1 MALVS
6 RYPLIKNTDD
16 YFFNS
21 GEFNETEVIHNT
33 TGGKIYQDNFTA
45 NSNISKT
52 MAIDELTDKNTISV
66 VFRLKISNMSSQ
78 TIFETN
84 CVRNT
89 ETGTFQISYS
99 GNTLTVSH
107 TFFDT
112 ISATLDE
119 NWHQIAIRIEDK
131 MQIFSDQNLVVESE
145 LTDVSRKY
153 KYTGESKLYL
163 GSFIIQNLFIVDHYL
178 SDYELQYYYER
189 PIIRYD
195 FEQTDI
201 VNEAINNFAGT
212 GTLTYSDDCCKGTHS
227 AIFNGN
233 TFDINDYPKLNVFT
247 LLFRI
252 KITGDGNILT
262 FGNITLAATTGNL
275 TINGQNLCPITN
287 EHILLAI
294 EYDNGNRKASV
305 NGEEYFTSI
314 NLPIIYDNNSAKIGG
329 FSGVLSEFQLI
340 PVINADINEMW
351 NVKASV
357 DNKANFYIGHI
368 ACSGIIFGST
378 TSGYIDNSGN
388 ITTSATFTSA
398 KYTDLYR
405 VYGGITYIFPTISTD
420 FFEILEYDNNL
431 NYIGRYPG
439 IKSGKYMTAEDKFI
453 RVLFLE
459 PQEIDVESFY
469 FYDEANNYELNP
481 ILTDVNYTIRA
492 AGISENITETNPVFE
507 VYKNDVK
514 ARNIYEK

>member
-1 MALVS
+1 MPLVS

-52 MAIDELTDKNTISV
+52 MTIDELTDKNTISV

-89 ETGTFQISYS
+89 ETGTFRISCS

-189 PIIRYD
+189 AIIRYD

-212 GTLTYSDDCCKGTHS
+212 GTLTYSDDCCKGTRS

-305 NGEEYFTSI
+305 NGEEYSTSI
-314 NLPIIYDNNSAKIGG
+314 NLPITYDNNSAKIGG

-340 PVINADINEMW
+340 PNSNIDINEMR
-351 NVKASV
+351 NVKATV
-357 DNKANFYIGHI
+357 DNKANFYTGHI
-368 ACSGIIFGST
+368 ECSGIILKNS
-378 TSGYIDNSGN
+378 TSGYIDSNGN
-388 ITTSATFTSA
+388 IMTNATFPNA
-398 KYTDLYR
+398 GYTDIYR
-405 VYGGITYIFPTISTD
+405 VYSDIQYSFPVISTD
-420 FFEILEYDNNL
+420 YFEILEYDNNL

-439 IKSGKYMTAEDKFI
+439 IKSGTYTTAEDKFI
-453 RVLFLE
+453 RILFLDRN
-459 PQEIDVESFY
+459 EINTSNFY
-469 FYDEANNYELNP
+469 FYDANNDSELNP
-481 ILTDVNYTIRA
+481 ILTNKNYTTQS
-492 AGISENITETNPVFE
+492 AGISENLVESNPVFE
-507 VYKNDVK
+507 VYKQDIKV
-514 ARNIYEK
+514 RNIYEK